1 MAEPIADP
9 NEDTRTQSILLA
21 ASHHDLEYLRT
32 LLRSGS
38 ANVQDAESG
47 YTPLHAAIA
56 ACETRS
62 DVRNNDVSTNG
73 HSTNVTEDHNNI
85 TPDPT
90 ADRDAAIK
98 TVKLLL
104 QNGAIWNDLDKNNET
119 PGCLAL
125 RLGIKDLYDLMVDAG
140 VRAEMLL
147 SRLDEYEQLADDDDD
162 DDDKADVTESSNQEG
177 NEGEGQEC
185 AKPNREEPVQDAHST
200 GESQN
205 HLYLNS
211 SLRFQDRRILDDD
224 DNGVMMAWET
234 DIMKRTANALAPRPG
249 LRILN
254 IGHGMGII
262 DTFFQSN
269 SPSSHHIV
277 EAHPG
282 VLARMREEGW
292 YEKPGV
298 TIQEGR
304 WQGEFDDPPRSHTKN
319 RTWRQCLQRSCSE
332 NQPPNSQISQTS
344 SPQYSNKPPSSTPST
359 STPSPN
365 PTPPSASSSPTA
377 SSVSSTMEVNLA
389 FSMA

>member
-38 ANVQDAESG
+38 ANVQDAENG

-56 ACETRS
+56 ACEALS
-62 DVRNNDVSTNG
+62 DVPHNDVSTNG
-73 HSTNVTEDHNNI
+73 HSTNVAEDHNYI

-90 ADRDAAIK
+90 AGRNVAIK

-162 DDDKADVTESSNQEG
+162 DDDDEADVTEPSNQEG

-185 AKPNREEPVQDAHST
+185 TKPNREEPVQDAGST

-234 DIMKRTANALAPRPG
+234 DIMKRTANVLAPSPG

-269 SPSSHHIV
+269 SPSSHDII

-282 VLARMREEGW
+282 ILARMREEGW
-292 YEKPGV
+292 YDKPGV
-298 TIQEGR
+298 TIHEGR
-304 WQGEFDDPPRSHTKN
+304 WQGESGDTPKFTRRRRLGSSSYPILAQRTNLLIQKSYRHRPLNNRTNHPLRRRLLRHLRRTLHRLPRFLLRLHHRPPR
-319 RTWRQCLQRSCSE
+319 RWR
-332 NQPPNSQISQTS
+332 
-344 SPQYSNKPPSSTPST
+344 
-359 STPSPN
+359 
-365 PTPPSASSSPTA
+365 
-377 SSVSSTMEVNLA
+377 
-389 FSMA
+389 